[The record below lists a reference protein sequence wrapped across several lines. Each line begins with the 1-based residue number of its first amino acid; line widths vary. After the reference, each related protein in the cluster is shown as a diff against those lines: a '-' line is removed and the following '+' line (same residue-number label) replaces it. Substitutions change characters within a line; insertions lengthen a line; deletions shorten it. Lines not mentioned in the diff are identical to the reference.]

1 MKFNEIIRVSLNS
14 LRTNMLRSLLTM
26 VGIIIGVAAV
36 IMIVAIGKG
45 STATITSQINSM
57 GNNLLMIYP
66 YAPYDGSSSMS
77 FSETKGISLEDIDA
91 LEQQKA
97 VAEVAPSAMT
107 NADITWS
114 RNKVSGQ
121 IEGTSLAFVHVR
133 KLSLAQGRSFT
144 HYEVDKRMNV
154 AVLGS
159 DAARNIFG
167 PDASRAVGETI
178 MIKQLPFKVVGVLA
192 YSNSNMSNSG
202 QQVYVPIT
210 TGMERLGNMS
220 IQQVN
225 ASATTEEKISQASAE
240 IRQVLRVRHELKPS
254 EGDDFQIMT
263 QTEILKTVSGVDR
276 IMNMLL
282 GGVAAIAL
290 GVGGVGIMNI
300 MLVSVTERTREI
312 GIRKAIGAQRSDIM
326 LQFVA
331 EAVFLSLM
339 GGLVGVMVGLGG
351 AKLLEKFVQMPI
363 VYSIEPVLYSF
374 LCCMAVGV
382 LFGVYPARKAS
393 KLRPIDALRYE

>member
-1 MKFNEIIRVSLNS
+1 MKFREIIRVSLNS

-26 VGIIIGVAAV
+26 LGIIIGVAAV
-36 IMIVAIGKG
+36 IAIVAIGKG

-77 FSETKGISLEDIDA
+77 FSQTKGISLEDITA

-121 IEGTSLAFVHVR
+121 IEGTSLAFIHVR

-144 HYEVDKRMNV
+144 HYEVDKRLNV
-154 AVLGS
+154 VVLGS

-167 PDASRAVGETI
+167 PDASKAVGETI
-178 MIKQLPFKVVGVLA
+178 MIKQLPFKVVGVLTN
-192 YSNSNMSNSG
+192 SNSNMSNSG

-225 ASATTEEKISQASAE
+225 ASATTEDKIDQASAE
-240 IRQVLRVRHELKPS
+240 IRQVLRARHELKPS
-254 EGDDFQIMT
+254 EGDDFQITT
-263 QTEILKTVSGVDR
+263 QTEILKTVSGVDKV
-276 IMNMLL
+276 MNMLL
-282 GGVAAIAL
+282 LGVAAIAL

-326 LQFVA
+326 LQFLA

-339 GGLVGVMVGLGG
+339 GGLVGVMAGLGG
-351 AKLLEKFVQMPI
+351 AKLLEKFVHMPI
-363 VYSIEPVLYSF
+363 VYTMEPVLYSF
-374 LCCMAVGV
+374 LCCMGVGV

>member
-1 MKFNEIIRVSLNS
+1 MKFQEIIRVSLNS

-36 IMIVAIGKG
+36 IAIVAIGKG

-77 FSETKGISLEDIDA
+77 FNQTKGISLEDIEE

-114 RNKVSGQ
+114 RNKVNVQ
-121 IEGTSLAFVHVR
+121 IEGTSLGFVHVR

-144 HYEVDKRMNV
+144 HYEVDKRSNV
-154 AVLGS
+154 VVLGS

-167 PDASRAVGETI
+167 PDASKAVGEII

-192 YSNSNMSNSG
+192 NSNSNMNNSG

-225 ASATTEEKISQASAE
+225 ASATTEDKIDQASAE

-276 IMNMLL
+276 VMNMLL
-282 GGVAAIAL
+282 IGVAAIAL

>member
-1 MKFNEIIRVSLNS
+1 MKFREIIRVSLNS

-36 IMIVAIGKG
+36 IAIVAIGKG

-66 YAPYDGSSSMS
+66 YAPYDGSGSMS
-77 FSETKGISLEDIDA
+77 FSQTKGISLEDIGA

-167 PDASRAVGETI
+167 PDASRAVGEMI

-192 YSNSNMSNSG
+192 SSNSNMSNSG

-225 ASATTEEKISQASAE
+225 ASATTEEKIDQASAE
-240 IRQVLRVRHELKPS
+240 IRQVLRARHGLKPS

-282 GGVAAIAL
+282 AGVAAIAL

-339 GGLVGVMVGLGG
+339 GGLVGVLVGLGG
-351 AKLLEKFVQMPI
+351 AKLLEKFVHMPI
-363 VYSIEPVLYSF
+363 VYSMEPVLYSF
-374 LCCMAVGV
+374 LCCMGVGV

>member
-1 MKFNEIIRVSLNS
+1 MKFREIIRVSLNS

-57 GNNLLMIYP
+57 GNNLLIIYP
-66 YAPYDGSSSMS
+66 YAPYDGSSSIS
-77 FSETKGISLEDIDA
+77 FSQEKGISLEDIGV

-107 NADITWS
+107 SAGITWS
-114 RNKVSGQ
+114 RNKVDGQ

-178 MIKQLPFKVVGVLA
+178 MIKQLPFKVVGVLTN
-192 YSNSNMSNSG
+192 SNTNMSNSG

-210 TGMERLGNMS
+210 TGMEQLGDMS

-225 ASATTEEKISQASAE
+225 ASATTEEKIDQASAE
-240 IRQVLRVRHELKPS
+240 IRQVLRARHELKPS

-263 QTEILKTVSGVDR
+263 QTGILKTVSGVDR

-282 GGVAAIAL
+282 AGVAAIAL

-326 LQFVA
+326 LQFLT

-339 GGLVGVMVGLGG
+339 GGLVGVMAGLGG
-351 AKLLEKFVQMPI
+351 AKLLEKFVHMPI
-363 VYSIEPVLYSF
+363 VYTMEPVLYSF
-374 LCCMAVGV
+374 LCCMGVGV

-393 KLRPIDALRYE
+393 KLHPIDALRFE

>member
-1 MKFNEIIRVSLNS
+1 MKFREIIRVSLNS

-26 VGIIIGVAAV
+26 LGIIIGVAAV
-36 IMIVAIGKG
+36 ITIVAIGKG

-66 YAPYDGSSSMS
+66 YAPYDGSSTMS
-77 FSETKGISLEDIDA
+77 FSQTKGISLEDIEA
-91 LEQQKA
+91 LEQQKS
-97 VAEVAPSAMT
+97 VADVAPST
-107 NADITWS
+107 TTSADITWS

-121 IEGTSLAFVHVR
+121 IEATSLAFIHVK

-144 HYEVDKRMNV
+144 HFEVDKRLNV
-154 AVLGS
+154 VVLGN

-167 PDASRAVGETI
+167 PNASRAVGETI
-178 MIKQLPFKVVGVLA
+178 MIKQLPFKVVGVLTN
-192 YSNSNMSNSG
+192 SNSNMSNSS
-202 QQVYVPIT
+202 QQVYIPIT
-210 TGMERLGNMS
+210 TGMDRLGDMS
-220 IQQVN
+220 IQQVDV
-225 ASATTEEKISQASAE
+225 SATAEEKIDQARDE
-240 IRQVLRVRHELKPS
+240 IRQTLRAQHGLKPS
-254 EGDDFQIMT
+254 EGDDFQITT
-263 QTEILKTVSGVDR
+263 QTEILETVSGVDKV
-276 IMNMLL
+276 MNMLL
-282 GGVAAIAL
+282 LGVAVIAL

-326 LQFVA
+326 LQFLA

-339 GGLVGVMVGLGG
+339 GGLVGVMTGLGG
-351 AKLLEKFVQMPI
+351 AKLIEKFVHMPI
-363 VYSIEPVLYSF
+363 VYSMEPVLYSF
-374 LCCMAVGV
+374 LCCMGVGV

>member
-1 MKFNEIIRVSLNS
+1 MKFKEIIRVSLNS

-77 FSETKGISLEDIDA
+77 FSQTKGISLEDIDA

-282 GGVAAIAL
+282 AGVAAIAL

>member
-91 LEQQKA
+91 LEQQKV

-167 PDASRAVGETI
+167 PDASRAVGESI
-178 MIKQLPFKVVGVLA
+178 MIKQLPFKVVGVLTN
-192 YSNSNMSNSG
+192 SNSNMSNSG

-240 IRQVLRVRHELKPS
+240 IRQVLRARHELKPS

-282 GGVAAIAL
+282 AGVAAIAL

-374 LCCMAVGV
+374 LCCMGVGV

>member
-1 MKFNEIIRVSLNS
+1 MKFKEIIRVSLNS

-77 FSETKGISLEDIDA
+77 FSQTKGISLEDIDA

-192 YSNSNMSNSG
+192 NSNSNMSNSG

-282 GGVAAIAL
+282 AGVAAIAL

-374 LCCMAVGV
+374 LSCMAVGV

>member
-1 MKFNEIIRVSLNS
+1 MKFREIIRVSLNS

-26 VGIIIGVAAV
+26 LGIIIGVAAV
-36 IMIVAIGKG
+36 ITIVAIGKG

-77 FSETKGISLEDIDA
+77 FTQTKGISLEDIEA
-91 LEQQKA
+91 LEQQKS
-97 VAEVAPSAMT
+97 VADVAPSAMT

-121 IEGTSLAFVHVR
+121 IEATSLAFIHVR

-144 HYEVDKRMNV
+144 HYEVDKRLNV
-154 AVLGS
+154 VVLGS

-167 PDASRAVGETI
+167 PDTSKAVGETI
-178 MIKQLPFKVVGVLA
+178 MIKQLPFKVVGVLTN
-192 YSNSNMSNSG
+192 SNSNMSNSS
-202 QQVYVPIT
+202 QQVYIPIT

-225 ASATTEEKISQASAE
+225 ASATTEDKIDQARNE
-240 IRQVLRVRHELKPS
+240 IRQTLRIRHELKPS
-254 EGDDFQIMT
+254 EGDDFQITT
-263 QTEILKTVSGVDR
+263 QTDILETVSGVDKV
-276 IMNMLL
+276 MNMLL
-282 GGVAAIAL
+282 IGVAAIAL

-326 LQFVA
+326 LQFLA

-339 GGLVGVMVGLGG
+339 GGLVGVMAGLGG

-363 VYSIEPVLYSF
+363 VYSMEPVLYSF
-374 LCCMAVGV
+374 LCCMGVGV

>member
-1 MKFNEIIRVSLNS
+1 MKFQEIIRVSLNS

-36 IMIVAIGKG
+36 IAIVAIGKG

-77 FSETKGISLEDIDA
+77 FNQTKGISLEDIEA

-121 IEGTSLAFVHVR
+121 IEGTSLGFVHVR

-144 HYEVDKRMNV
+144 HYEVDKRLNV

-167 PDASRAVGETI
+167 PDASKAVGEII

-192 YSNSNMSNSG
+192 NSNSNMNNSG

-225 ASATTEEKISQASAE
+225 ASATTEDKIDQASAQ

-276 IMNMLL
+276 VMNMLL
-282 GGVAAIAL
+282 IGVAAIAL

-374 LCCMAVGV
+374 LCCMGVGV

>member
-1 MKFNEIIRVSLNS
+1 MKFREIIRVSLNS

-26 VGIIIGVAAV
+26 LGIIIGVAAV
-36 IMIVAIGKG
+36 IAIVAIGKG

-66 YAPYDGSSSMS
+66 YAPYDGSNSMS
-77 FSETKGISLEDIDA
+77 FSQTKGISLEDIAA

-144 HYEVDKRMNV
+144 HYEVEKRLNV
-154 AVLGS
+154 VVLGS

-178 MIKQLPFKVVGVLA
+178 MIKQLPFKVVGVLTN
-192 YSNSNMSNSG
+192 SNSNMSNSG

-225 ASATTEEKISQASAE
+225 ASATTEEKIDQASAE
-240 IRQVLRVRHELKPS
+240 IRQVLRARHELKPT

-276 IMNMLL
+276 VMNMLL
-282 GGVAAIAL
+282 LGVAAIAL
-290 GVGGVGIMNI
+290 GVGGIGIMNI

-326 LQFVA
+326 LQFLA

-339 GGLVGVMVGLGG
+339 GGLVGVMAGLGG
-351 AKLLEKFVQMPI
+351 AKLLEKFVHMPI
-363 VYSIEPVLYSF
+363 VYTMEPVLYSF
-374 LCCMAVGV
+374 LCCMGIGV

>member
-1 MKFNEIIRVSLNS
+1 MKFREIIRVSLNS

-36 IMIVAIGKG
+36 IAIVAIGKG

-77 FSETKGISLEDIDA
+77 FNQTKGISLEDIEA

-114 RNKVSGQ
+114 RNKVNGQ
-121 IEGTSLAFVHVR
+121 IEGTSLGFVHVR

-144 HYEVDKRMNV
+144 HYEVDKRLNV

-167 PDASRAVGETI
+167 PDASKAVGEII

-192 YSNSNMSNSG
+192 NSNSNMNNSG

-225 ASATTEEKISQASAE
+225 ASATTEDKIDQASAQ

-276 IMNMLL
+276 VMNMLL
-282 GGVAAIAL
+282 IGVAAIAL

-363 VYSIEPVLYSF
+363 VYSMEPVVYSF
-374 LCCMAVGV
+374 LCCMGVGV

>member
-1 MKFNEIIRVSLNS
+1 MKFQEIIRVSLNS

-36 IMIVAIGKG
+36 IAIVAIGKG

-77 FSETKGISLEDIDA
+77 FNQTKGISLEDIEA

-121 IEGTSLAFVHVR
+121 IEGTSLGFVHVR

-144 HYEVDKRMNV
+144 HYEVDKRLNV

-167 PDASRAVGETI
+167 PDASKAVGEII

-192 YSNSNMSNSG
+192 NSNSNMNNSG

-225 ASATTEEKISQASAE
+225 ASATTEDKIDQASAQ

-276 IMNMLL
+276 VMNMLL
-282 GGVAAIAL
+282 IGVAAIAL

-374 LCCMAVGV
+374 LCCMGVGV

-393 KLRPIDALRYE
+393 KLRPIDRKSVV

>member
-1 MKFNEIIRVSLNS
+1 MKFREIIRVSLNS

-26 VGIIIGVAAV
+26 LGIIIGVAAV
-36 IMIVAIGKG
+36 IAIVAIGKG

-77 FSETKGISLEDIDA
+77 FSQTKGISLEDIAA
-91 LEQQKA
+91 LEEQKA

-107 NADITWS
+107 NTDITWS

-159 DAARNIFG
+159 DAVRNIFG

-178 MIKQLPFKVVGVLA
+178 MIKQLPFKVVGVLTN
-192 YSNSNMSNSG
+192 SNSNMSNSG

-225 ASATTEEKISQASAE
+225 ASATTEEKIDQASAE
-240 IRQVLRVRHELKPS
+240 IRQVLRARHELKPS

-282 GGVAAIAL
+282 AGVAAIAL

-326 LQFVA
+326 LQFLA

-339 GGLVGVMVGLGG
+339 GGLVGVMAGLGG
-351 AKLLEKFVQMPI
+351 AKLLEKFVHMPI
-363 VYSIEPVLYSF
+363 VYTMEPVLYSF
-374 LCCMAVGV
+374 LCCMGVGV

>member
-1 MKFNEIIRVSLNS
+1 MKFKEIIRVSLNS

-77 FSETKGISLEDIDA
+77 FNQTKGISLKDIDA

-144 HYEVDKRMNV
+144 HYEVDKKMNV

-192 YSNSNMSNSG
+192 NSNSNMSNSG

-225 ASATTEEKISQASAE
+225 ASATSEEKIDQASAE

-282 GGVAAIAL
+282 AGVAAIAL

>member
-1 MKFNEIIRVSLNS
+1 MKFQEIIRVSLNS

-36 IMIVAIGKG
+36 IAIVAIGKG

-77 FSETKGISLEDIDA
+77 FNQTKGISLEDIEA

-121 IEGTSLAFVHVR
+121 IEGTSLGFVHVR

-144 HYEVDKRMNV
+144 HYEVDKRLNV

-167 PDASRAVGETI
+167 PDASKAVGEII

-192 YSNSNMSNSG
+192 NSNSNMNNSG

-225 ASATTEEKISQASAE
+225 ASATTEEKIDQASAE

-276 IMNMLL
+276 VMNMLL
-282 GGVAAIAL
+282 IGVAAIAL

-374 LCCMAVGV
+374 LCCMGVGV

>member
-1 MKFNEIIRVSLNS
+1 MKFREIIRVSLNS

-26 VGIIIGVAAV
+26 LGIIIGVAAV
-36 IMIVAIGKG
+36 IAIVAIGKG

-77 FSETKGISLEDIDA
+77 FSQTKGISLEDIAA
-91 LEQQKA
+91 LEEQKA

-178 MIKQLPFKVVGVLA
+178 MIKQLPFKVVGVLTN
-192 YSNSNMSNSG
+192 SNSNMSNSG

-225 ASATTEEKISQASAE
+225 ASATTEEKIDQASAE
-240 IRQVLRVRHELKPS
+240 IRQVLRARHELKPS
-254 EGDDFQIMT
+254 EGDDFQITT
-263 QTEILKTVSGVDR
+263 QTEILKTVSGVDKV
-276 IMNMLL
+276 MNMLL
-282 GGVAAIAL
+282 LGVAAIAL

-326 LQFVA
+326 LQFLA

-339 GGLVGVMVGLGG
+339 GGLVGVMAGLGG
-351 AKLLEKFVQMPI
+351 AKLLEKFVHMPI
-363 VYSIEPVLYSF
+363 VYTMEPVLYSF
-374 LCCMAVGV
+374 LCCMGVGV

>member
-1 MKFNEIIRVSLNS
+1 MKFREIIRVSLNS

-36 IMIVAIGKG
+36 IAIVAIGKG

-77 FSETKGISLEDIDA
+77 FNQTKGISLEDIEA

-114 RNKVSGQ
+114 RNKVNGQ
-121 IEGTSLAFVHVR
+121 IEGTSLGFVHVR

-144 HYEVDKRMNV
+144 HYEVDKRLNV

-167 PDASRAVGETI
+167 PDASKAIGEII

-192 YSNSNMSNSG
+192 NSNSNMNNSG

-225 ASATTEEKISQASAE
+225 ASATTEDKIDQASAQ

-276 IMNMLL
+276 VMNMLL
-282 GGVAAIAL
+282 IGVAAIAL

-363 VYSIEPVLYSF
+363 VYSMEPVVYSF
-374 LCCMAVGV
+374 LCCMGVGV

>member
-1 MKFNEIIRVSLNS
+1 MKFQEIIRVSLNS

-36 IMIVAIGKG
+36 IAIVAIGKG

-77 FSETKGISLEDIDA
+77 FNQTKGISLEDIEA

-178 MIKQLPFKVVGVLA
+178 MIKQLPFKVVGVLTN
-192 YSNSNMSNSG
+192 SNSNMSNSG

-225 ASATTEEKISQASAE
+225 ASATTEDRIDQASAE

-276 IMNMLL
+276 VMNMLL
-282 GGVAAIAL
+282 IGVAAIAL

-374 LCCMAVGV
+374 LCCMGVGV

>member
-1 MKFNEIIRVSLNS
+1 MKFREIIRVSLNS

-26 VGIIIGVAAV
+26 LGIIIGVAAV
-36 IMIVAIGKG
+36 IAIVAIGKG

-77 FSETKGISLEDIDA
+77 FNQTKGISLEDIAA

-121 IEGTSLAFVHVR
+121 IEGTSLAFIHVR

-144 HYEVDKRMNV
+144 HYEVEKRLNV
-154 AVLGS
+154 VVLGS

-167 PDASRAVGETI
+167 PDASKAVGETI
-178 MIKQLPFKVVGVLA
+178 MIKQLPFKVVGVLTN
-192 YSNSNMSNSG
+192 SNSNMSNSG

-210 TGMERLGNMS
+210 TGMEQLGNMS

-225 ASATTEEKISQASAE
+225 ASATTEEKIDQASAE
-240 IRQVLRVRHELKPS
+240 IRQVLRARHELKPS

-263 QTEILKTVSGVDR
+263 QTEILKTVSGVDKV
-276 IMNMLL
+276 MNMLL
-282 GGVAAIAL
+282 LGVAAIAL

-326 LQFVA
+326 LQFLA

-339 GGLVGVMVGLGG
+339 GGLVGVMAGLGG
-351 AKLLEKFVQMPI
+351 AKLLEKFVHMPI
-363 VYSIEPVLYSF
+363 VYTMEPVLYSF
-374 LCCMAVGV
+374 LCCMGVGV

>member
-1 MKFNEIIRVSLNS
+1 MKFKEIIRVSLNS

-36 IMIVAIGKG
+36 ITIVAIGKG

-77 FSETKGISLEDIDA
+77 FNQTKGISLKDIDA

-133 KLSLAQGRSFT
+133 KLTLAQGRSFT
-144 HYEVDKRMNV
+144 HYEVDKQMNV

-192 YSNSNMSNSG
+192 NSNSNMSNSG

-225 ASATTEEKISQASAE
+225 ASATSEEKIDQASAE

-282 GGVAAIAL
+282 AGVAAIAL

>member
-1 MKFNEIIRVSLNS
+1 MKFQEIIRVSLNS

-36 IMIVAIGKG
+36 IAIVAIGKG

-77 FSETKGISLEDIDA
+77 FNQTKGISLEDIEE

-114 RNKVSGQ
+114 RNKVNVQ
-121 IEGTSLAFVHVR
+121 IEGTSLGFVHVR

-144 HYEVDKRMNV
+144 HYEVDKRLNV
-154 AVLGS
+154 VVLGS

-167 PDASRAVGETI
+167 PDASKAVGEII

-192 YSNSNMSNSG
+192 NSNSNMNNSG

-225 ASATTEEKISQASAE
+225 ASATTEDKIDQASAE

-276 IMNMLL
+276 VMNMLL
-282 GGVAAIAL
+282 IGVAAIAL

>member
-1 MKFNEIIRVSLNS
+1 MKFQEIIRVSLNS

-36 IMIVAIGKG
+36 IAIVAIGKG

-77 FSETKGISLEDIDA
+77 FNQTKGISLEDIEA

-121 IEGTSLAFVHVR
+121 IEGTSLGFVHVR

-144 HYEVDKRMNV
+144 HYEVDKRLNV

-167 PDASRAVGETI
+167 PDASKAVGEII

-192 YSNSNMSNSG
+192 NSNSNMNNSG

-225 ASATTEEKISQASAE
+225 ASATTQDKLGQASAQ

-276 IMNMLL
+276 VMNMLL
-282 GGVAAIAL
+282 IGVAAIAL

-374 LCCMAVGV
+374 LCCMGVGV

>member
-1 MKFNEIIRVSLNS
+1 MKFQEIIRVSLNS

-36 IMIVAIGKG
+36 IAIVAIGKG

-66 YAPYDGSSSMS
+66 YAPYDGSSSIS
-77 FSETKGISLEDIDA
+77 FNQTKGISLEDIEE

-114 RNKVSGQ
+114 RNKVNVQ
-121 IEGTSLAFVHVR
+121 IEGTSLGFVHVR

-144 HYEVDKRMNV
+144 HYEVDKRLNV
-154 AVLGS
+154 VVLGS

-167 PDASRAVGETI
+167 PDASKAVGEII

-192 YSNSNMSNSG
+192 NSNSNMNNSG

-225 ASATTEEKISQASAE
+225 ASATTEDKIDQASAQ

-276 IMNMLL
+276 VMNMLL
-282 GGVAAIAL
+282 IGVAAIAL

-351 AKLLEKFVQMPI
+351 AKLLEKFAQMPI
-363 VYSIEPVLYSF
+363 VYSMEPVLYSF
-374 LCCMAVGV
+374 LCCMGVGV

>member
-1 MKFNEIIRVSLNS
+1 MKFQEIIRVSLNS

-36 IMIVAIGKG
+36 IAIVAIGKG

-77 FSETKGISLEDIDA
+77 FNQTKGISLEDIEA

-121 IEGTSLAFVHVR
+121 IEGTSLGFVHVR

-144 HYEVDKRMNV
+144 HYEVDKRLNV

-167 PDASRAVGETI
+167 PDASKAVGEII

-192 YSNSNMSNSG
+192 NSNSNMSNSG

-225 ASATTEEKISQASAE
+225 ASATTEDKIDQASAQ

-276 IMNMLL
+276 VMNMLL
-282 GGVAAIAL
+282 IGVAAIAL

-374 LCCMAVGV
+374 LCCMGVGV

>member
-1 MKFNEIIRVSLNS
+1 MKFKEIIRVSLNS

-77 FSETKGISLEDIDA
+77 FSQTKGISLEDIDA

-192 YSNSNMSNSG
+192 NSNSNMSNSG

-282 GGVAAIAL
+282 AGVAAIAL

>member
-1 MKFNEIIRVSLNS
+1 MKFREIIRVSLNS

-26 VGIIIGVAAV
+26 LGIIIGVAAV
-36 IMIVAIGKG
+36 IAIVAIGKG

-77 FSETKGISLEDIDA
+77 FSQTKGISLEDIAA

-121 IEGTSLAFVHVR
+121 IEGTSLAFIHVR

-144 HYEVDKRMNV
+144 HYEVEKRLNV
-154 AVLGS
+154 VVLGS

-178 MIKQLPFKVVGVLA
+178 MIKQLPFKVVGVLTN
-192 YSNSNMSNSG
+192 SNSNMNNSG

-225 ASATTEEKISQASAE
+225 ASATTEEKIDQASAE
-240 IRQVLRVRHELKPS
+240 IRQVLRARHELKPS

-263 QTEILKTVSGVDR
+263 QTGILKTVSGVDR

-282 GGVAAIAL
+282 AGVAAIAL

-326 LQFVA
+326 LQFLA

-339 GGLVGVMVGLGG
+339 GGLVGVMAGLGG
-351 AKLLEKFVQMPI
+351 AKLLEKFVHMPI
-363 VYSIEPVLYSF
+363 VYTMEPVLYSF
-374 LCCMAVGV
+374 LCCMGVGV

>member
-1 MKFNEIIRVSLNS
+1 MKFQEIIRVSLNS

-36 IMIVAIGKG
+36 IAIVAIGKG

-77 FSETKGISLEDIDA
+77 FNQTKGISLEDIEA

-121 IEGTSLAFVHVR
+121 IEGTSLGFVHVR

-144 HYEVDKRMNV
+144 HYEVDKRLNV

-167 PDASRAVGETI
+167 PDASKAVGEII

-192 YSNSNMSNSG
+192 NSNSNMNNSG

-225 ASATTEEKISQASAE
+225 ASATTEEKIDQASAQ

-276 IMNMLL
+276 VMNMLL
-282 GGVAAIAL
+282 IGVAAIAL

-374 LCCMAVGV
+374 LCCMGVGV

>member
-1 MKFNEIIRVSLNS
+1 MKFREIIRVSLNS

-26 VGIIIGVAAV
+26 LGFIIGVPAV
-36 IMIVAIGKG
+36 ITIVAIGKG

-77 FSETKGISLEDIDA
+77 FTQTKGISLEDIEA
-91 LEQQKA
+91 LEQQKS

-144 HYEVDKRMNV
+144 HYEVDKRLNV
-154 AVLGS
+154 VVLGS

-167 PDASRAVGETI
+167 PDTSKAVGETI
-178 MIKQLPFKVVGVLA
+178 MIKQLPFKVVGVLTN
-192 YSNSNMSNSG
+192 SNSNMSNSS
-202 QQVYVPIT
+202 QQVYIPIT

-225 ASATTEEKISQASAE
+225 ASATTEDKIDQARNE
-240 IRQVLRVRHELKPS
+240 IRQTLRVRHELKPS
-254 EGDDFQIMT
+254 EGDDFQITT
-263 QTEILKTVSGVDR
+263 QTEILETVSGVDKV
-276 IMNMLL
+276 MNMLL
-282 GGVAAIAL
+282 IGVAAIAL

-326 LQFVA
+326 LQFLA

-339 GGLVGVMVGLGG
+339 GGLVGVMAGLGG

-363 VYSIEPVLYSF
+363 VYSMEPVLYSF
-374 LCCMAVGV
+374 LCCMGVGV

>member
-1 MKFNEIIRVSLNS
+1 MKFQEIIRVSLNS

-26 VGIIIGVAAV
+26 VGIIIGVSAV
-36 IMIVAIGKG
+36 IAIVAIGKG

-66 YAPYDGSSSMS
+66 FAPYDGSSSMS
-77 FSETKGISLEDIDA
+77 FNQTKGISLEDIEA

-121 IEGTSLAFVHVR
+121 IEGTSLEFVHVR

-144 HYEVDKRMNV
+144 HYEVDKRLNV

-167 PDASRAVGETI
+167 PDASKAVGEII

-192 YSNSNMSNSG
+192 NANSNMSNSG

-220 IQQVN
+220 IQQVD
-225 ASATTEEKISQASAE
+225 ASATTEDKIDQASAE
-240 IRQVLRVRHELKPS
+240 IRQVLRARHELKPS

-263 QTEILKTVSGVDR
+263 QTEILKKVSGVER
-276 IMNMLL
+276 VMNMLL
-282 GGVAAIAL
+282 IGVAAIAL

-351 AKLLEKFVQMPI
+351 AKLLEKFVQLPI

>member
-1 MKFNEIIRVSLNS
+1 MKFREIIRVSLNS

-26 VGIIIGVAAV
+26 LGIIIGVAAV
-36 IMIVAIGKG
+36 IAIVAIGKG

-77 FSETKGISLEDIDA
+77 FNQTKGISLEDIAA

-121 IEGTSLAFVHVR
+121 IEGTSLAFIHVR

-144 HYEVDKRMNV
+144 HYEVEKRLNV
-154 AVLGS
+154 VVLGS

-167 PDASRAVGETI
+167 PDASKAVGETI
-178 MIKQLPFKVVGVLA
+178 MIKQLPFKVVGVLTN
-192 YSNSNMSNSG
+192 SNSNMSNSG

-225 ASATTEEKISQASAE
+225 ASATTEEKIDQASAE
-240 IRQVLRVRHELKPS
+240 IRQVLRARHELKPS

-263 QTEILKTVSGVDR
+263 QTEILKTVSGVDKV
-276 IMNMLL
+276 MNMLL
-282 GGVAAIAL
+282 LGVAAIAL
-290 GVGGVGIMNI
+290 GVGGIGIMNI

-326 LQFVA
+326 LQFLA
-331 EAVFLSLM
+331 EAIFLSLM
-339 GGLVGVMVGLGG
+339 GGLVGVMAGLGG
-351 AKLLEKFVQMPI
+351 AKLLEKFVHMPI
-363 VYSIEPVLYSF
+363 VYTMEPVLYSF
-374 LCCMAVGV
+374 LCCMGVGV

>member
-1 MKFNEIIRVSLNS
+1 MKFKEIIRVSLNS

-77 FSETKGISLEDIDA
+77 FNQTKGISLEDIEA

-192 YSNSNMSNSG
+192 NSNSNMSNSG

-282 GGVAAIAL
+282 AGVAAIAL

-374 LCCMAVGV
+374 LSCMAVGV

>member
-1 MKFNEIIRVSLNS
+1 MKFREIIRVSLNS

-36 IMIVAIGKG
+36 ITIVAIGKG

-77 FSETKGISLEDIDA
+77 FSQTKGISLEDIDA

-121 IEGTSLAFVHVR
+121 IEGTSLAFVHVS

-192 YSNSNMSNSG
+192 NSNTDMSNSG

-210 TGMERLGNMS
+210 TGMEQLGNMS

-225 ASATTEEKISQASAE
+225 ASATTEEKIDQASAE

-263 QTEILKTVSGVDR
+263 QTGILKTVSGVDR

-282 GGVAAIAL
+282 AGVAAIAL

-326 LQFVA
+326 LQFLA

-339 GGLVGVMVGLGG
+339 GGLVGVMAGLGG
-351 AKLLEKFVQMPI
+351 AKLLEKFVHMPI
-363 VYSIEPVLYSF
+363 VYTMEPVLYSF
-374 LCCMAVGV
+374 LCCMGVGV

>member
-1 MKFNEIIRVSLNS
+1 MKFREIIRVSLNS

-26 VGIIIGVAAV
+26 LGIIIGVAAV
-36 IMIVAIGKG
+36 ITIVAIGKG

-77 FSETKGISLEDIDA
+77 FSQTKGISLEDIAA

-107 NADITWS
+107 SADITWS

-121 IEGTSLAFVHVR
+121 IEGTSLAFIHVR

-144 HYEVDKRMNV
+144 HYEVEKRLNV
-154 AVLGS
+154 VVLGS

-167 PDASRAVGETI
+167 PDASKAVGETI
-178 MIKQLPFKVVGVLA
+178 MIKQLPFKVVGVLTN
-192 YSNSNMSNSG
+192 SNSNMGNSG

-225 ASATTEEKISQASAE
+225 ASATTEEKIDQASAE
-240 IRQVLRVRHELKPS
+240 IRQVLRARHELKPS
-254 EGDDFQIMT
+254 EGDDFQITT
-263 QTEILKTVSGVDR
+263 QTEILKTVSGVDKV
-276 IMNMLL
+276 MNMLL
-282 GGVAAIAL
+282 LGVAAIAL
-290 GVGGVGIMNI
+290 GVGGIGIMNI

-326 LQFVA
+326 LQFLA

-339 GGLVGVMVGLGG
+339 GGLVGVMAGLGG
-351 AKLLEKFVQMPI
+351 AKLLEKFVHMPI
-363 VYSIEPVLYSF
+363 VYTMEPVLYSF
-374 LCCMAVGV
+374 LCCMGVGV

>member
-1 MKFNEIIRVSLNS
+1 MKFREIIRVSLNS

-26 VGIIIGVAAV
+26 LGIIIGVAAV
-36 IMIVAIGKG
+36 ITIVAIGKG

-66 YAPYDGSSSMS
+66 YAPYDGSSTMS
-77 FSETKGISLEDIDA
+77 FSQTKGISLEDIEA
-91 LEQQKA
+91 LEQQKS
-97 VAEVAPSAMT
+97 VADVAPSAT
-107 NADITWS
+107 TSADITWS

-121 IEGTSLAFVHVR
+121 IEATSLAFIHVK

-144 HYEVDKRMNV
+144 HYEVDKRLNV
-154 AVLGS
+154 VVLGN

-167 PDASRAVGETI
+167 PNASRAVGETI
-178 MIKQLPFKVVGVLA
+178 MIKQLPFKVVGVLTN
-192 YSNSNMSNSG
+192 SNSNMSNSS
-202 QQVYVPIT
+202 QQVYIPIT
-210 TGMERLGNMS
+210 TGMDRLGDMS
-220 IQQVN
+220 IQQVDV
-225 ASATTEEKISQASAE
+225 SATAEEKIDQARDE
-240 IRQVLRVRHELKPS
+240 IRQTLRAQHELKPS
-254 EGDDFQIMT
+254 EGDDFQITT
-263 QTEILKTVSGVDR
+263 QTEILETVSGVDKV
-276 IMNMLL
+276 MNMLL
-282 GGVAAIAL
+282 LGVAVIAL

-326 LQFVA
+326 LQFLA

-339 GGLVGVMVGLGG
+339 GGLVGVMTGLGG
-351 AKLLEKFVQMPI
+351 AKLIEKFVHMPI
-363 VYSIEPVLYSF
+363 VYSMEPVLYSF
-374 LCCMAVGV
+374 LCCMGVGV

>member
-1 MKFNEIIRVSLNS
+1 MKFREIIRVSLNS

-26 VGIIIGVAAV
+26 LGIIIGVAAV
-36 IMIVAIGKG
+36 ITIVAIGKG

-77 FSETKGISLEDIDA
+77 FTQTKGISLEDIEA
-91 LEQQKA
+91 LEQQKS

-144 HYEVDKRMNV
+144 HYEVDKRLNV
-154 AVLGS
+154 VVLGS

-167 PDASRAVGETI
+167 PDTSKAVGETI
-178 MIKQLPFKVVGVLA
+178 MIKQLPFKVVGVLTN
-192 YSNSNMSNSG
+192 SNSNMSNSS
-202 QQVYVPIT
+202 QQVYIPIT

-225 ASATTEEKISQASAE
+225 ASATTEDKIDQARNE
-240 IRQVLRVRHELKPS
+240 IRQTLRIRHELKPS
-254 EGDDFQIMT
+254 EGDDFQITT
-263 QTEILKTVSGVDR
+263 QTDILETVSGVDKV
-276 IMNMLL
+276 MNMLL
-282 GGVAAIAL
+282 IGVAAIAL

-326 LQFVA
+326 LQFLA
-331 EAVFLSLM
+331 ESVFLSLM
-339 GGLVGVMVGLGG
+339 GGLVGVMAGLGG

-363 VYSIEPVLYSF
+363 VYSMEPVLYSF
-374 LCCMAVGV
+374 LCCMGVGV

>member
-1 MKFNEIIRVSLNS
+1 MKFREIIRVSLNS

-26 VGIIIGVAAV
+26 LGIIIGVAAV
-36 IMIVAIGKG
+36 IAIVAIGKG

-77 FSETKGISLEDIDA
+77 FSQTKGISLEDIAA

-121 IEGTSLAFVHVR
+121 IEGTSLAFIHVR

-144 HYEVDKRMNV
+144 HYEVEKRLNV
-154 AVLGS
+154 VVLGS

-167 PDASRAVGETI
+167 PDASKAVGETI
-178 MIKQLPFKVVGVLA
+178 MIKQLPFKVVGVLTN
-192 YSNSNMSNSG
+192 SNSNMGNSG

-225 ASATTEEKISQASAE
+225 ASATTEEKIDQASAE
-240 IRQVLRVRHELKPS
+240 IRQVLRARHELKPS
-254 EGDDFQIMT
+254 EGDDFQITT
-263 QTEILKTVSGVDR
+263 QTEILKTVSGVDKV
-276 IMNMLL
+276 MNMLL
-282 GGVAAIAL
+282 LGVAAIAL
-290 GVGGVGIMNI
+290 GVGGIGIMNI

-326 LQFVA
+326 LQFLA

-339 GGLVGVMVGLGG
+339 GGLVGVMAGLGG
-351 AKLLEKFVQMPI
+351 AKLLEKFVHMPI
-363 VYSIEPVLYSF
+363 VYTMEPVLYSF
-374 LCCMAVGV
+374 LCCMGVGV

>member
-1 MKFNEIIRVSLNS
+1 MKFREIIRVSLNS

-26 VGIIIGVAAV
+26 LGIIIGVAAV
-36 IMIVAIGKG
+36 IAIVAIGKG

-77 FSETKGISLEDIDA
+77 FSQTKGISLEDIAA

-121 IEGTSLAFVHVR
+121 IEGTSLAFIHVR

-144 HYEVDKRMNV
+144 HYEVEKRLNV
-154 AVLGS
+154 VVLGS

-167 PDASRAVGETI
+167 PDASKAVGETI
-178 MIKQLPFKVVGVLA
+178 MIKQLPFKVVGVLTN
-192 YSNSNMSNSG
+192 SNSNMSNSG

-225 ASATTEEKISQASAE
+225 ASATTEEKIDQASAE
-240 IRQVLRVRHELKPS
+240 IRQVLRARHELKPS
-254 EGDDFQIMT
+254 EGDDFQITT
-263 QTEILKTVSGVDR
+263 QTEILKTVSGVDKV
-276 IMNMLL
+276 MNMLL
-282 GGVAAIAL
+282 LGVAAIAL
-290 GVGGVGIMNI
+290 GVGGIGIMNI

-326 LQFVA
+326 LQFLA

-339 GGLVGVMVGLGG
+339 GGLVGVMAGLGG
-351 AKLLEKFVQMPI
+351 AKLLEKFVHMPI
-363 VYSIEPVLYSF
+363 VYTMEPVLYSF
-374 LCCMAVGV
+374 MCCMGVGV